1 MRLKFFQLGDGG
13 SEAAD
18 ETIPEFQARINS
30 WLQKL
35 RRRSHRV
42 VGQPVST
49 AVTDLPTEIIVS
61 IWYEKV
67 PPKGVTKSRGPALP
81 QVSHFAFRVRRE
93 VGTPSM
99 HAPLTSAVGP
109 RRWPIPSGPPIAS
122 EGSSLVIPILS
133 LADQLSPTPA
143 KRPGRDFAFALR
155 SRISLKATIAMGRS
169 EKMPYGPN
177 AGI

>member
-42 VGQPVST
+42 VGQSVST

-67 PPKGVTKSRGPALP
+67 PHK
-81 QVSHFAFRVRRE
+81 E
-93 VGTPSM
+93 
-99 HAPLTSAVGP
+99 
-109 RRWPIPSGPPIAS
+109 
-122 EGSSLVIPILS
+122 
-133 LADQLSPTPA
+133 
-143 KRPGRDFAFALR
+143 
-155 SRISLKATIAMGRS
+155 
-169 EKMPYGPN
+169 
-177 AGI
+177 